1 MNIVMYSYCGVY
13 QQLRYQIFI
22 TMRTYG
28 IVPVLR
34 RIPTITIITINI
46 NLLLSM
52 IPSDRCL
59 FIIFFNLFILLLLL
73 LLCFVHVHVA
83 VCLFVCFSL
92 SLFLL
97 FECCIPGKSIIPG
110 TRVYLVPT
118 FTSLFVK
125 PRASVI
131 FNSFGLWFVFFVL
144 LLSNTGNCLL
154 SFYYYFTI
162 FYY

>member
-1 MNIVMYSYCGVY
+1 MYTNNCDTKYLLRCVHMVLYQYCDVS
-13 QQLRYQIFI
+13 
-22 TMRTYG
+22 
-28 IVPVLR
+28 
-34 RIPTITIITINI
+34 TITIITINI

-59 FIIFFNLFILLLLL
+59 FIIFFNLFTLLLLL
-73 LLCFVHVHVA
+73 LLCFVHVA

-97 FECCIPGKSIIPG
+97 FECCIPGKCIIPG